1 MNVILPI
8 TAIFIF
14 VLILFFLS
22 QIVVKIIWKYKK
34 KFKSTKTLETLMT
47 AIALS
52 VWFIILMLAIFS
64 ATNIL
69 VNSKVY
75 SSSNSATVKNTEN
88 IFDLADCQ
96 KLINAI
102 YIGESQIY
110 DLENH
115 HYLEK
120 VATPKTIKSDYN
132 KGAEKLRLI
141 AEQYLKLDLNSES
154 ESYSQI
160 IANKLQEKAQL
171 FEQRMEFTSDT
182 DNKQEVNQLLNKM
195 DIVTQERL
203 RAIEFVENQCNPK

>member
-22 QIVVKIIWKYKK
+22 QIVVKTIWKYKK

-47 AIALS
+47 VIALFF
-52 VWFIILMLAIFS
+52 WFIILMLAIFS

-69 VNSKVY
+69 INSKVY
-75 SSSNSATVKNTEN
+75 SSSNSATIKNTEN
-88 IFDLADCQ
+88 IFEVADCP

-102 YIGESQIY
+102 YLGESQIY

-115 HYLEK
+115 HYLEI
-120 VATPKTIKSDYN
+120 VATPKTIKSDYK